1 MGQDR
6 NALRKPAFSP
16 TDDWVRALKRTAA
29 ITPSSTRTLW
39 SVVAE
44 HAATRPDHPALI
56 GEDRTFSYGELAAR
70 AETFTRWALAQ
81 DLRPGAVVALLL
93 DNAPD
98 YVAVWLGLSRV
109 GIVTALV
116 NTQLTAP
123 GIAHSLTLAGAA
135 HLIRGT
141 RFAPLVAEARYP
153 GRVWSLEECADDA
166 APGPVTEPQ
175 VRLQDPAL
183 LIYTSGTTGLPKA
196 ARVSHYRVM
205 MWAEWF
211 AGLTNAGPDD
221 RLYNCLPMYHSVG
234 GVVAVGAMLAAGG
247 TVIVRRGF
255 SASRFWDDL
264 VASEA
269 TIFQY
274 IGELCRYLL
283 AAPSQDCPPHR
294 LRLCVGNGLRAD
306 VWEAF
311 AARFAIPRIIEFY
324 AATEGSFSLFNVEGR
339 PGAIG
344 RIPRFIAHRS
354 PVAIVRFDEVT
365 QTPLRD
371 ADGRCQR
378 CPPGEVGEAIG
389 MIAADAA
396 AQTNRFE
403 GYTNGAESERKVL
416 RDVFAPGDMWFRTG
430 DLMRQDKDG
439 FFYFLDR
446 VGDTFRWKGE
456 NVATTEV
463 ADALASA
470 PGLVDLAVYGVG
482 VPHCDGRAGMAALV
496 TDDRFDLAAFHRHAA
511 RLPRYARPLFLRLRA
526 DLDRTGTF
534 KLKTRELALEGFDP
548 SATGDAIY
556 IAAADG
562 SGYERLDA
570 AMFAKIAAGDIRL

>member
-1 MGQDR
+1 MAAA
-6 NALRKPAFSP
+6 NKPSFSA
-16 TDDWVRALKRTAA
+16 TDDWVRALTRTAR
-29 ITPSSTRTLW
+29 ITPASTRTLW

-44 HAATRPDHPALI
+44 HAVADPDRPALI
-56 GEDRTFSYGELAAR
+56 GEDQTFSYGDLAAR
-70 AETFTRWALAQ
+70 ADHVARWAAGQ
-81 DLRPGAVVALLL
+81 NLRPGDVVALLL

-98 YVAVWLGLSRV
+98 YVAVWLGLSRL

-116 NTQLTAP
+116 NTQLAAP

-135 HLIRGT
+135 HLLCGA
-141 RFAPLVAEARYP
+141 RFTALVADAGYE
-153 GRVWSLEECADDA
+153 GRVWPVDGDLAGLPAADLA
-166 APGPVTEPQ
+166 EAPP
-175 VRLQDPAL
+175 VRLQDSAL

-211 AGLTNAGPDD
+211 AGLTNAGPAD

-247 TVIVRRGF
+247 AVIVRRGF

-283 AAPSQDCPPHR
+283 AAPSDGSDHK

-354 PVAIVRFDEVT
+354 PVAIVRFDDGA
-365 QTPLRD
+365 QMPLRD
-371 ADGRCQR
+371 AGGRCMR
-378 CPPGEVGEAIG
+378 CPPGEAGEAIG
-389 MIAADAA
+389 MIAADAG

-403 GYTNGAESERKVL
+403 GYTNDNESERKIL

-439 FFYFLDR
+439 FFYFVDR

-463 ADALASA
+463 ADVLAGA
-470 PGLVDLAVYGVG
+470 PGVLDVAVYGVA
-482 VPHCDGRAGMAALV
+482 VPHCEGRAGMAALV
-496 TDDRFDLAAFHRHAA
+496 TDASFDFAAFQSWVA
-511 RLPRYARPLFLRLRA
+511 RLPRYARPLFLRLCD

-534 KLKTRELALEGFDP
+534 KLKKADLAKAGFDP
-548 SATGDAIY
+548 SATGDTLYLAT
-556 IAAADG
+556 ADG
-562 SGYERLDA
+562 FARLDTPT
-570 AMFAKIAAGDIRL
+570 FARIVAGEMRL